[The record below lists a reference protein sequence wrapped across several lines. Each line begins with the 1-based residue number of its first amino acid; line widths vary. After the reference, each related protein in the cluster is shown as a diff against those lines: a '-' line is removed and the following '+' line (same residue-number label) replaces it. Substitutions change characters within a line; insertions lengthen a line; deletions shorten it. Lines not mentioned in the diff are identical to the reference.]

1 MNIGILVN
9 TDKHLDGIIG
19 IVNAAVTKGHR
30 VTIFIMD
37 AGARLFGYPSF
48 TGLCT
53 LNGVSMSF
61 CDHSAK
67 GKGVKTEGLPVGI
80 TCGSQYNHAVL
91 IHESDKV
98 IVL

>member
-9 TDKHLDGIIG
+9 TDKHLEDIIG
-19 IVNAAVTKGHR
+19 IVNSALAKGHR
-30 VTIFIMD
+30 VAVFIMD
-37 AGARLFGYPSF
+37 AGTRLFGYPSF
-48 TGLCT
+48 TGLCM

-67 GKGVKTEGLPVGI
+67 GKGVKTEGLPVEI